1 MFFCGQRMY
10 ICYLFS
16 QGYTY
21 CAKGGW
27 SVGCTSFFHIVKRYT
42 RPLACGLL
50 ERRRK
55 KSDWWWWW
63 WGKNIFLLNQS
74 VRFLTTFSLLPYA
87 EQDGRA
93 LFLGEKVL
101 DVSQNFPF
109 FSFTKNFIGFV
120 YWKEVDNWNCCVF
133 RVHHRWR
140 FIEKCRIFRISWHNT
155 RIHCQTFK
163 VHIIF
168 FFKDRR

>member
-1 MFFCGQRMY
+1 LYEFFSYSKKIYPPFGLRV
-10 ICYLFS
+10 
-16 QGYTY
+16 
-21 CAKGGW
+21 
-27 SVGCTSFFHIVKRYT
+27 VGKKK
-42 RPLACGLL
+42 
-50 ERRRK
+50 K

-63 WGKNIFLLNQS
+63 WGQNIFLLNQS

-120 YWKEVDNWNCCVF
+120 Y
-133 RVHHRWR
+133 
-140 FIEKCRIFRISWHNT
+140 
-155 RIHCQTFK
+155 
-163 VHIIF
+163 
-168 FFKDRR
+168 